1 MGHYWPEDTD
11 MAGIIG
17 ELAVIVIMGGGVTG
31 HARVTRSG
39 FYLDQS

>member
-17 ELAVIVIMGGGVTG
+17 ELAVIVIMGGVTG